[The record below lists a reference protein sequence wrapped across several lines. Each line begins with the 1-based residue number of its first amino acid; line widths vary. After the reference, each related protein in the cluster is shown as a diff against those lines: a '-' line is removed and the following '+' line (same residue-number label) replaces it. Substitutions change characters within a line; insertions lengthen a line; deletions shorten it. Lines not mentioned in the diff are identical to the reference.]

1 MPTATVLPP
10 LAPFQ
15 EISRLLAWLN
25 YLWACY
31 QALLGN
37 YRALKAE
44 NAQLRERAA
53 EAEQRASEA
62 EQRASE
68 AEQRAAEAEQRASEA
83 EQRASEAEQRAA
95 YAEKRTAYAEK
106 RASDRRVMNGDLHE
120 EISILNC
127 RVEDARN
134 DAYEA
139 EQRAVEAEQRAYYA
153 EKVLN
158 ALHEQKDVEVKI
170 LHELSM
176 DRSWTSVSKGNFVG
190 KQTKAVL
197 NARRETLQCQAKF
210 DQLTQLMLDL
220 KEQLPLDIVTQSTV
234 NCPVILFPSLETL
247 DPKIVNKESAFKLK
261 NSMNNKFPIGHGAT
275 IQKVYECADLK
286 NMFAAIQKILKLCG
300 RDLDE

>member
-25 YLWACY
+25 YLWACN

-44 NAQLRERAA
+44 NAQLRELLAEANKHAAESDKRAA
-53 EAEQRASEA
+53 ESDK
-62 EQRASE
+62 
-68 AEQRAAEAEQRASEA
+68 RAAD
-83 EQRASEAEQRAA
+83 AEQRAA
-95 YAEKRTAYAEK
+95 YAEKRVA
-106 RASDRRVMNGDLHE
+106 DRRVMNGDLLE
-120 EISILNC
+120 EISILEC

-139 EQRAVEAEQRAYYA
+139 EQRADEAEQRAYYA
-153 EKVLN
+153 ENELN
-158 ALHEQKDVEVKI
+158 ALYEQKDVEDQI
-170 LHELSM
+170 LHELAN
-176 DRSWTSVSKGNFVG
+176 DKSWTSVSKGNFVN

-197 NARRETLQCQAKF
+197 NARRETDQCQAKI
-210 DQLTQLMLDL
+210 DQLKQLMLDL

-234 NCPVILFPSLETL
+234 KCPVILFPSLETL
-247 DPKIVNKESAFKLK
+247 DPKIVNKESAIGLK
-261 NSMNNKFPIGHGAT
+261 NSMDNKFPIGHGAT

-286 NMFAAIQKILKLCG
+286 NMFAAIQKFLKLCG

>member
-53 EAEQRASEA
+53 EAEQRAA
-62 EQRASE
+62 N
-68 AEQRAAEAEQRASEA
+68 
-83 EQRASEAEQRAA
+83 
-95 YAEKRTAYAEK
+95 AEK
-106 RASDRRVMNGDLHE
+106 RAADRRVMNGDLHE
-120 EISILNC
+120 EISNLEF

-134 DAYEA
+134 DAAEA
-139 EQRAVEAEQRAYYA
+139 EQRAANA
-153 EKVLN
+153 EKRAANAENELN
-158 ALHEQKDVEVKI
+158 ALYEQKDREDQIEDQI
-170 LHELSM
+170 LHELAN
-176 DRSWTSVSKGNFVG
+176 DKSWTSVSKGNFVN

-197 NARRETLQCQAKF
+197 NARRETDQCQAKI
-210 DQLTQLMLDL
+210 DQLKQLMLDL

-234 NCPVILFPSLETL
+234 KCPVILFPSLETL
-247 DPKIVNKESAFKLK
+247 DPKIVNKESAIGLK
-261 NSMNNKFPIGHGAT
+261 NSMDNKFPIGHGAT

-286 NMFAAIQKILKLCG
+286 NMFAAIQKFLKLCG